1 VQRNRQIIQANA
13 RWIKNMNNKFNFM
26 KNQISSFLSKQNSRL
41 NSVCVILILLA
52 AVLGCSDSNPSAES
66 AKKSV
71 PPAYVGI
78 WTAADGSTVTIR
90 NDSSGDYKSGG
101 KTVEGAT
108 VEVDEAAKELRFA
121 LFGFDAGKY
130 KIDQPPTGNKM
141 KLDGMEY
148 RRTGGFA
155 VSDTENKTTDSK
167 TGEAPSESEMR
178 PVVAETMR
186 NFDLAIQS
194 GDFGDFHSTISEM
207 WQNQI
212 TADELKKA
220 FATTIAQKNDFKLKD
235 EQDATI
241 SSKPVLKDEGDT
253 LEVNGAYETTK
264 NKNVR
269 FRLKYIKEN
278 DEWKLLG
285 IRLNP

>member
-1 VQRNRQIIQANA
+1 
-13 RWIKNMNNKFNFM
+13 M
-26 KNQISSFLSKQNSRL
+26 KNQISVFLTGRNSRL

-66 AKKSV
+66 VKKIV
-71 PPAYVGI
+71 PGAYVGM
-78 WTAADGSTVTIR
+78 WTGQDGSTVTIR
-90 NDSSGDYKSGG
+90 NDNSGDYKSGG
-101 KTVEGAT
+101 KTVEGAS
-108 VEVDEAAKELRFA
+108 VEVDEAAKEIRFA

-130 KIDQPPTGNKM
+130 KIDQPPSGNKM

-148 RRTGGFA
+148 RRTGGF
-155 VSDTENKTTDSK
+155 STNDSENKTTDSK
-167 TGEAPSESEMR
+167 ISEAPSEDEMR
-178 PVVAETMR
+178 PVVGETMR
-186 NFDLAIQS
+186 NFDAAIQS
-194 GDFGDFHSTISEM
+194 DDFGDFYSTISEM

-235 EQDATI
+235 EPTI
-241 SSKPVLKDEGDT
+241 SSKPLLKDEGDT
-253 LEVNGAYETTK
+253 LEVNGSYQTTRDK
-264 NKNVR
+264 KVR
-269 FRLKYIKEN
+269 FRLKYVKEN